1 MAKCLSHDLRE
12 RVVNMVQGGAS
23 CREAAARFSVAP
35 STAIRWVRDQ
45 RERGDFRAKPQG
57 GDRRSQRIEAQA
69 EFLLN
74 QIEQTPD
81 VTLHE
86 LRAKLADRGLTVGIG
101 TIWRFFARRGIS
113 FKKKQCTLPNGIGLM
128 FSSAVWRGSNSSR
141 SSIRPGWCSSTKPPS
156 RPRWRGC
163 TAGPSAA
170 SAAAP

>member
-12 RVVNMVQGGAS
+12 RVVSMVQGGAS

-45 RERGDFRAKPQG
+45 RERGDFRAKPQS

-69 EFLLN
+69 EFLLS

-86 LRAKLADRGLTVGIG
+86 LQTRLADRGLKVGIG

-113 FKKKQCTLPNGIGLM
+113 FKKNCTRCRTG
-128 FSSAVWRGSNSSR
+128 
-141 SSIRPGWCSSTKPPS
+141 
-156 RPRWRGC
+156 
-163 TAGPSAA
+163 
-170 SAAAP
+170 